1 MKTPFL
7 SSPRCG
13 ILVPRVEPTALI
25 FGGADMAF
33 TTAQVDLM
41 NRTLEEEPDIK
52 INALRKAIGSSNWQA
67 VKDFIGKFKS
77 EAETVVPDSG
87 DDFPMN
93 RLYNYSEVMEEPED
107 IILNALDTIILT
119 ANLAVTEARELLERR
134 NRFLAMQLESRKQ
147 WLEGYITVK

>member
-1 MKTPFL
+1 M
-7 SSPRCG
+7 
-13 ILVPRVEPTALI
+13 
-25 FGGADMAF
+25 F
-33 TTAQVDLM
+33 TTAQRDQM
-41 NRTLEEEPDIK
+41 NRTLEVQPDIPVNQLK
-52 INALRKAIGSSNWQA
+52 KEIGSSNWQA

-77 EAETVVPDSG
+77 EADTVVPDSG